1 MKKQTLILSLGLLT
15 FTAAGFAQDK
25 MEVKD
30 AGNNLLMQVNDEGSA
45 GSVTLPDVVSDPS
58 STTNKL
64 YNKSG
69 ALYFNGS
76 AVGGSGGGL
85 VYGWASNFSPQSSST
100 NSTFTFGNGTAEMTS
115 GNGVTWDD
123 ANSRFVVQQAGIYK
137 IEFHAAFEF
146 ATGTGNNPTVAIRTS
161 GGAIFYNDGVSRL
174 GYNTFTATY
183 VVTLNTNG
191 TIQGTVEFVGNATLA
206 MGATSMFVT
215 KLD

>member
-1 MKKQTLILSLGLLT
+1 MKKQTLILSLGLLVCAT
-15 FTAAGFAQDK
+15 VGFAQDK

-30 AGNNLLMQVNDEGSA
+30 ANANVLMQVNDEGSA
-45 GSVTLPDVVSDPS
+45 GSVTLPDVGSDPS

-76 AVGGSGGGL
+76 AVGGSGGRL
-85 VYGWASNFSPQSSST
+85 VYGWAANFTPQSSST

-115 GNGVTWDD
+115 GNGITWDD
-123 ANSRFVVQQAGIYK
+123 ANNRFVVQQSGLYK
-137 IEFHAAFEF
+137 IEYHAAFQF
-146 ATGTGNNPTVAIRTS
+146 ATGVGNNPTVAIRTS
-161 GGAIFYNDGVSRL
+161 GGAIFYNDGVTRD

-183 VVTLNTNG
+183 VVTLNANG
-191 TIQGTVEFVGNATLA
+191 TIQGTVEFVGSTTLA